1 MQSARI
7 DENGKKTIFFDIRVA
22 KILEKRRK
30 MDYIIKI
37 D

>member
-1 MQSARI
+1 MKM
-7 DENGKKTIFFDIRVA
+7 EKKTIFFDIRVA